1 MKKMMLLV
9 FALLAMVNTAD
20 ARRHSRGYRDSSC
33 APVCDPC
40 PPKCPP
46 KPECEK
52 VEEWYESEPCSIPTV
67 VQSPGVTVK
76 KCVTTC
82 TKDPCSGCMT
92 PQAAQ
97 AKYGDKLR
105 SSTSGS
111 MY

>member
-20 ARRHSRGYRDSSC
+20 ASRRGRRYKNDACDPC
-33 APVCDPC
+33 APVC
-40 PPKCPP
+40 PPACPP
-46 KPECEK
+46 KPECAQID
-52 VEEWYESEPCSIPTV
+52 EWYETEPCNIPTV
-67 VQSPGVTVK
+67 IQSAGVTVK

-92 PQAAQ
+92 PEAAQ